1 MHYKKVW
8 KRYVVEAKL
17 DALDKDVTAP
27 MKDNRDL
34 PDDFYEHDPEDVAG
48 NAQTS
53 VV

>member
-8 KRYVVEAKL
+8 KRYITEAKL

-34 PDDFYEHDPEDVAG
+34 PDEFFEDD
-48 NAQTS
+48 S
-53 VV
+53 KEDDID